1 MTSQLPLALR
11 WPRRQRFEHFR
22 AGENAVALE
31 AVRAAAMDAAAPWVF
46 MAGPL
51 GSGRSHLLVAA
62 CQAAI
67 DAGRTVQYLPLAGLR
82 GSRAAAIR
90 GMAGSDL
97 LAIDDIDSVAGEGEA
112 EHALFDTFNRYRA
125 EGCTLLF
132 SALAPPASLGIALPD
147 LRSRLGSLT
156 QAVLKPLD
164 DAERRHVLRE
174 QAAARGIEL
183 DDAVLDWLFV
193 HHARD
198 LGTLLDLLDTLDR
211 ASLAAQRRVTVPFL
225 RNLLKGEPSAGH

>member
-1 MTSQLPLALR
+1 MTTQLPLALR
-11 WPRRQRFEHFR
+11 WPRRQRFEHFHP
-22 AGENAVALE
+22 GENAVAVE
-31 AVRAAAMDAAAPWVF
+31 AVRAAAIDASAPWVF
-46 MAGPL
+46 VAGPP
-51 GSGRSHLLVAA
+51 GSGRTHLLIAA

-67 DAGRTVQYLPLAGLR
+67 DVGRTAQYLPLAGLR

-90 GMAGSDL
+90 GMAGSDV
-97 LAIDDIDSVAGEGEA
+97 LAIDDIDSIAGEAEA

-125 EGCTLLF
+125 DGATLLF
-132 SALAPPASLGIALPD
+132 SAAGAPVSLDIALPD

-156 QAVLKPLD
+156 QAVLKPLT
-164 DAERRHVLRE
+164 DAERRSVLRD

-183 DDAVLDWLFV
+183 DDIVLDWLFA

-225 RNLLKGEPSAGH
+225 RNLLKNV

>member
-1 MTSQLPLALR
+1 MTSQQLPLALR
-11 WPRRQRFEHFR
+11 WPRRQRFEHFHP
-22 AGENAVALE
+22 GENAAAVEAL
-31 AVRAAAMDAAAPWVF
+31 RAAAASPAAPWVF
-46 MAGPL
+46 VAGSI
-51 GSGRSHLLVAA
+51 GSGRTHLLVAS

-67 DAGRTVQYLPLAGLR
+67 DAGRTAQYLPLAALR

-97 LAIDDIDSVAGEGEA
+97 LAIDDIDSVAGESEA

-132 SALAPPASLGIALPD
+132 SASGAPGSIGIALPD

-156 QAVLKPLD
+156 QAVLKPLG
-164 DAERRHVLRE
+164 DAERRGVLRE
-174 QAAARGIEL
+174 QAGARGIEL
-183 DDAVLDWLFV
+183 DDTVLDWLFA

-211 ASLAAQRRVTVPFL
+211 ASLAAKRRVTVPFL
-225 RNLLKGEPSAGH
+225 RELLRAASP

>member
-11 WPRRQRFEHFR
+11 WPRRQRFEHFH
-22 AGENAVALE
+22 AGDNAVALQ
-31 AVRAAAMDAAAPWVF
+31 AVMAAAADASAPWVF
-46 MAGPL
+46 LSGPI
-51 GSGRSHLLVAA
+51 GSGRTHLLIAA

-67 DAGRTVQYLPLAGLR
+67 DAGRTAQYLPLAALR
-82 GSRAAAIR
+82 GARADAIR

-97 LAIDDIDSVAGEGEA
+97 LAIDDLDSVAGERES

-132 SALAPPASLGIALPD
+132 AASAAPGGLGLGLPD

-156 QAVLKPLD
+156 QAVMRPLND
-164 DAERRHVLRE
+164 FERRDVLRE
-174 QAAARGIEL
+174 QASGRGIEL
-183 DDAVLDWLFV
+183 DDNVLDWLFA

-198 LGTLLDLLDTLDR
+198 LGALLDLLDTLDR
-211 ASLAAQRRVTVPFL
+211 ATLAAQRRVTIPFL
-225 RNLLKGEPSAGH
+225 RNLLKTPT

>member
-11 WPRRQRFEHFR
+11 WPRRQRFEHFHP
-22 AGENAVALE
+22 GENAAAVE
-31 AVRAAAMDAAAPWVF
+31 AVRAAATAAAAPWVF
-46 MAGPL
+46 VAGPV
-51 GSGRSHLLVAA
+51 GSGRTHLLIAA

-67 DAGRTVQYLPLAGLR
+67 DAGRTAQYLPLAGWR
-82 GSRAAAIR
+82 GSRATAIR

-97 LAIDDIDSVAGEGEA
+97 LVIDDIDSIAGEGDA

-132 SALAPPASLGIALPD
+132 SATGSPASLDIALPD

-156 QAVLKPLD
+156 QAVLKPLGD
-164 DAERRHVLRE
+164 DERRHVLRE
-174 QAAARGIEL
+174 QAGARGIEL
-183 DDAVLDWLFV
+183 DDVVLDWLFV

-225 RNLLKGEPSAGH
+225 RNLLRNEV

>member
-1 MTSQLPLALR
+1 MTSPQLPLALR
-11 WPRRQRFEHFR
+11 WPRRQRFEHFH
-22 AGENAVALE
+22 AGENAAAVEAL
-31 AVRAAAMDAAAPWVF
+31 RAAAGSASAPWVF
-46 MAGPL
+46 VAGPL
-51 GSGRSHLLVAA
+51 GSGRTHLLIAA

-67 DAGRTVQYLPLAGLR
+67 DDGRTAQYLPLAGLR
-82 GSRAAAIR
+82 GSRADAIR
-90 GMAGSDL
+90 GIAGSDV
-97 LAIDDIDSVAGEGEA
+97 LAIDDLDSVAGEGDA

-132 SALAPPASLGIALPD
+132 AATAAPATLGVALPD

-156 QAVLKPLD
+156 QAVLKPLGD
-164 DAERRHVLRE
+164 EQRRQVLRE
-174 QAAARGIEL
+174 QAAGRGIEL
-183 DDAVLDWLFV
+183 DDTVLDWLFA

-225 RNLLKGEPSAGH
+225 RNLLKERHD

>member
-1 MTSQLPLALR
+1 MSTQLPLALR
-11 WPRRQRFEHFR
+11 WPRRQRFEHFH
-22 AGENAVALE
+22 AGENAAAVD
-31 AVRAAAMDAAAPWVF
+31 AVRAAAVDASAPWVF

-51 GSGRSHLLVAA
+51 GSGRTHLLIAA

-67 DAGRTVQYLPLAGLR
+67 DVGRTAQYLPLAGLR
-82 GSRAAAIR
+82 GSRADAIR
-90 GMAGSDL
+90 GMAGSDV
-97 LAIDDIDSVAGEGEA
+97 LAIDDIDSVAGEADA

-125 EGCTLLF
+125 EGATLLF
-132 SALAPPASLGIALPD
+132 SASGAPVSLDIALPD

-156 QAVLKPLD
+156 QALLKPLGD
-164 DAERRHVLRE
+164 MERRVVLRE
-174 QAAARGIEL
+174 QAGARGIEL
-183 DDAVLDWLFV
+183 DDVVLDWLFA

-225 RNLLKGEPSAGH
+225 RNLLKND

>member
-1 MTSQLPLALR
+1 MSTQLPLALR
-11 WPRRQRFEHFR
+11 WPRRQRFEHFH
-22 AGENAVALE
+22 AGDNAAAVD
-31 AVRAAAMDAAAPWVF
+31 AVRAAAVDASAPWVF

-51 GSGRSHLLVAA
+51 GSGRTHLLIAA

-67 DAGRTVQYLPLAGLR
+67 DVGRTAQYLPLAGLR
-82 GSRAAAIR
+82 GSRADAIR
-90 GMAGSDL
+90 GMAGSDV
-97 LAIDDIDSVAGEGEA
+97 LAIDDIDSVAGEADA

-132 SALAPPASLGIALPD
+132 AAAGAPVSLDIALPD

-156 QAVLKPLD
+156 QALLKPLG
-164 DAERRHVLRE
+164 DAERRSVLRE
-174 QAAARGIEL
+174 QAGARGIEL
-183 DDAVLDWLFV
+183 DDVVLDWLFA

-225 RNLLKGEPSAGH
+225 RNLLKND

>member
-11 WPRRQRFEHFR
+11 WPRRQRFEHFHP
-22 AGENAVALE
+22 GDNAVAVE
-31 AVRAAAMDAAAPWVF
+31 AVRVAAIDPSAPWVF
-46 MAGPL
+46 MAGPQ
-51 GSGRSHLLVAA
+51 GSGRTHLLIAA

-67 DAGRTVQYLPLAGLR
+67 DAGRTAQYLPLASLR
-82 GSRAAAIR
+82 GSRAVAIR
-90 GMAGSDL
+90 GMAGSDV
-97 LAIDDIDSVAGEGEA
+97 LAIDDIDAIGGDGEA

-132 SALAPPASLGIALPD
+132 AAQAAPVALEIALPD

-156 QAVLKPLD
+156 QAVLKPLA
-164 DAERRHVLRE
+164 DAERRSVLRD
-174 QAAARGIEL
+174 QAGARGIEL
-183 DDAVLDWLFV
+183 DDVVLDWLFA

-225 RNLLKGEPSAGH
+225 RNLLKND